1 MRTPSIPNGVT
12 EDPVYSHSGAVGAL
26 VQIRRCV
33 GRWTPAPR
41 NAINPKRGHGG
52 SRLFTQRRCRPCT
65 NPALCRTM
73 DSGTAKPVYLGYA
86 RHCDA
91 QGAGAV
97 CGDRAPAARRLVD
110 GAYAVVL
117 SETEQGSGFGEISEY
132 SSITSDFPFT
142 RSQGCSG
149 RPGRYG
155 LSVRPA

>member
-1 MRTPSIPNGVT
+1 
-12 EDPVYSHSGAVGAL
+12 
-26 VQIRRCV
+26 
-33 GRWTPAPR
+33 
-41 NAINPKRGHGG
+41 
-52 SRLFTQRRCRPCT
+52 
-65 NPALCRTM
+65 M

-132 SSITSDFPFT
+132 SSITSDFPFALQDRRDVAADPAAT
-142 RSQGCSG
+142 DYRFDRHENLYRWSVRSEAPESG
-149 RPGRYG
+149 RHVTIATHPVIRWSDIVALQAKPRIGG
-155 LSVRPA
+155 TTEEG